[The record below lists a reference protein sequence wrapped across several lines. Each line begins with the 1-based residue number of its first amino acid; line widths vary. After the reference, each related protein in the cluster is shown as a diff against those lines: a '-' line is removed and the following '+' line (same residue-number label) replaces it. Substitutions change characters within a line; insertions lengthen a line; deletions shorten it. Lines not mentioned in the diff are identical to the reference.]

1 MTTGRPRLH
10 DVAEMAAVSMAAAS
24 RILRGDTAEFSE
36 GTCDRVLAAASTLG
50 WRQNLLVR
58 GAQTGRTQTIG
69 VVVPPYDSF
78 WVGLL
83 SGINS
88 GLAKADYLPINVWP
102 GDAENMPY
110 FESDDEEGVRLMN
123 RLLDRRVDG
132 LILWPPFALAYAKH
146 VAELRNQTVPVVV
159 IDYHADA
166 LQCDTVATNEAQAMR
181 AVADHLLALGHR
193 RFGYI
198 GCRETSAQTWALER
212 RRGFE
217 AVVSAVPHVS
227 YRRCKLN
234 SRGSNGLDVATR
246 LLQGASRPTAVVAAT
261 DHEAMLVYQAAAA
274 LKLRIP
280 DDLSV
285 VGFADLDFTAGMI
298 PPLTTVRQRASE
310 LGRQAAALILGRLN
324 GSISGN
330 GPRDVR
336 VDAEL
341 VRRGSTA
348 PPSDG
353 QERGRRAARSARIP
367 RQRRSSSE

>member
-1 MTTGRPRLH
+1 MAGSRPRLN
-10 DVAEMAAVSMAAAS
+10 DVAELAAVSMAAAS
-24 RILRGDTAEFSE
+24 RILRGDTAEFSAA
-36 GTCDRVLAAASTLG
+36 TCDRVREAASTLG

-88 GLAKADYLPINVWP
+88 GLAQADYLPINVWP
-102 GDAENMPY
+102 GDADNLPY
-110 FESDDEEGVRLMN
+110 FESDEEEGVRLMN

-132 LILWPPFALAYAKH
+132 LVLWPPFALAYAKH

-166 LQCDTVATNEAQAMR
+166 LRCDTVATNEAQAMR
-181 AVADHLLALGHR
+181 TVADHLLALGHR

-217 AVVSAVPHVS
+217 AAISEAEQVS

-234 SRGSNGLDVATR
+234 SQGSNGLEVATK
-246 LLQGASRPTAVVAAT
+246 LLQHASRPTAVVAAT
-261 DHEAMLVYQAAAA
+261 DHEAVLVYQAAAA
-274 LKLRIP
+274 LGLKIP

-285 VGFADLDFTAGMI
+285 VGFADLDFAAGMI

-324 GSISGN
+324 GVISGHE
-330 GPRDVR
+330 PRDVR

-341 VRRGSTA
+341 VQRGSTA
-348 PPSDG
+348 
-353 QERGRRAARSARIP
+353 AARPHPPARRSATSSRTR
-367 RQRRSSSE
+367 RQSRSSSE